1 MKSALGSAV
10 RKEPRMFLFLKN
22 PGDTAGNLTSCWVR
36 KKAHLRSDLVQRTVD
51 QVLSI
56 NSP

>member
-1 MKSALGSAV
+1 
-10 RKEPRMFLFLKN
+10 MFLFLKN